1 MTRAHGCTNPGAHVR
16 WVYSPRARGLKPA
29 RYIPGALSTQP
40 SAGLKV
46 VSLMTSRRV
55 FVAGLLIGLVIR
67 LAALPLPGTGDVS
80 AFKIWSHAGYTGAVS
95 EMYGV
100 GGTPPERRLHDYDGR
115 QATVDY
121 PPLAL
126 YELAFVGL
134 VYGVAFPGYPN
145 TPVLTAFIKLLPVAA
160 EAGITWVLFWAVRRA
175 APGQRDAARF
185 AALAYWLNPA
195 ALFNASV
202 LGYLDPLFG
211 FPMLASLV
219 AASAGSAIAA
229 GVLFALAVLTKAQA
243 VMLAPVVVLALW
255 NVAGKGRLSSALRPL
270 GLAGAGAV
278 LTGVVW
284 VGPVVMA
291 GAWPNM
297 MRALGSLARH
307 DMLSGQAANAWWI
320 VTYVMR
326 AIYAVP
332 DMGVADAFLS
342 PVKRP
347 LGITTIVQLGYP
359 NPRLAATLVVLAAI
373 AWGFWTGRKVRD
385 LPRIALL
392 GAWTVYAYFM
402 LAVQVH
408 ENHFYM
414 ILPLL
419 ALAAA
424 ALPEWRRLFW
434 VLSGSFALNLNLFY
448 GLGDRI
454 GFAVPRTITGI
465 DATVWLSLVNVLA
478 LVWFARL
485 LRQTF
490 REQPA
495 SSTSIRA
502 GTRRPR
508 ESSSP

>member
-1 MTRAHGCTNPGAHVR
+1 MAGDRAAATAGCTN
-16 WVYSPRARGLKPA
+16 
-29 RYIPGALSTQP
+29 
-40 SAGLKV
+40 V
-46 VSLMTSRRV
+46 VSLVTSRRLL
-55 FVAGLLIGLVIR
+55 VAGLLLGLCLR

-80 AFKIWSHAGYTGAVS
+80 AFKIWSHAGSAGPVW

-100 GGTPPERRLHDYDGR
+100 GGTPPERRLLDYDGR
-115 QATVDY
+115 QTTVDY

-145 TPVLTAFIKLLPVAA
+145 TPALTVFIKLLPVAA
-160 EAGITWVLFWAVRRA
+160 EAGIAWVLFWALRKA
-175 APGQRDAARF
+175 LAGQRDPSGYAT
-185 AALAYWLNPA
+185 LAYWLNPA
-195 ALFNASV
+195 ALVNASV

-211 FPMLASLV
+211 FPLLASLV

-243 VMLAPVVVLALW
+243 VILAPVVVLALW
-255 NVAGKGRLSSALRPL
+255 NVAGKGRLSGALRPL
-270 GLAGAGAV
+270 GLGAAGAMVTGAV
-278 LTGVVW
+278 LVS
-284 VGPVVMA
+284 PVVMA

-297 MRALGSLARH
+297 MQALGSLGRH
-307 DMLSGQAANAWWI
+307 DMLSGQAANVWWI

-326 AIYAVP
+326 AIYAIP
-332 DMGVADAFLS
+332 EMGLVDAFLS
-342 PVKRP
+342 PVARP

-359 NPRLAATLVVLAAI
+359 NPRPAATVVTLAAM
-373 AWGFWTGRKVRD
+373 AWGLWMGRKVRD

-392 GAWTVYAYFM
+392 GAWVAYAYFM
-402 LAVQVH
+402 LSVQVH
-408 ENHFYM
+408 ENHFFM
-414 ILPLL
+414 VVPLL

-465 DATVWLSLVNVLA
+465 DATVWLSLVNA
-478 LVWFARL
+478 LVFVWFARL
-485 LRQTF
+485 LRQTL

-502 GTRRPR
+502 GTPRPR
-508 ESSSP
+508 ESSFP

>member
-1 MTRAHGCTNPGAHVR
+1 V
-16 WVYSPRARGLKPA
+16 
-29 RYIPGALSTQP
+29 AL
-40 SAGLKV
+40 AE
-46 VSLMTSRRV
+46 
-55 FVAGLLIGLVIR
+55 
-67 LAALPLPGTGDVS
+67 LAL
-80 AFKIWSHAGYTGAVS
+80 AGYA
-95 EMYGV
+95 Y
-100 GGTPPERRLHDYDGR
+100 R
-115 QATVDY
+115 
-121 PPLAL
+121 
-126 YELAFVGL
+126 
-134 VYGVAFPGYPN
+134 GVAPTYPN
-145 TPVLTAFIKLLPVAA
+145 TSTLTAFVKSLPVVF
-160 EAGITWVLFWAVRRA
+160 EAGILCVLLMALRLAR
-175 APGQRDAARF
+175 PGQPDLARY

-211 FPMLASLV
+211 FPLLASLV

-243 VMLAPVVVLALW
+243 VILAPVVVLALW
-255 NVAGKGRLSSALRPL
+255 NVAGKGRLSGALRPL
-270 GLAGAGAV
+270 GLGAAGAMVTGAV
-278 LTGVVW
+278 LVS
-284 VGPVVMA
+284 PVVMA

-297 MRALGSLARH
+297 MQALGSLGRH
-307 DMLSGQAANAWWI
+307 DMLSGQAANLWWI

-332 DMGVADAFLS
+332 EMGLVDAFLS
-342 PVKRP
+342 PVARP

-359 NPRLAATLVVLAAI
+359 NPRPAATVVTLAAM
-373 AWGFWTGRKVRD
+373 AWGLWMGRKVRA

-392 GAWTVYAYFM
+392 GAWVAYAYFM
-402 LAVQVH
+402 LSVQVH
-408 ENHFYM
+408 ENHFFM
-414 ILPLL
+414 VVPLL

-465 DATVWLSLVNVLA
+465 DATVWLSLVNVLVF
-478 LVWFARL
+478 VWFARL
-485 LRQTF
+485 LRQTL

-502 GTRRPR
+502 GTPRPR